1 MRIFYVSTH
10 FQYHYMGKK
19 DGDLTLFDLN
29 KVKRKLVMWNNLPF
43 QFPMSSSLSLFSPD
57 SICTQSHSVTHG
69 MPGRYRVWCFLPPR
83 SNTLAMLGFVHAVS
97 AGFCAALASS
107 CAKLV
112 MSPELQR
119 KFWCDFLL
127 QSVFGGSTLTS
138 LCHTVSRGSCTINNF
153 DIKR

>member
-1 MRIFYVSTH
+1 MTFPFS
-10 FQYHYMGKK
+10 F
-19 DGDLTLFDLN
+19 LCL
-29 KVKRKLVMWNNLPF
+29 LPF
-43 QFPMSSSLSLFSPD
+43 
-57 SICTQSHSVTHG
+57 H
-69 MPGRYRVWCFLPPR
+69 YFLPIPSVPNPTR
-83 SNTLAMLGFVHAVS
+83 LRMECLGDIVSGAFYRQGSNTLAMLGFVHAVS

-107 CAKLV
+107 CAKLA

-153 DIKR
+153 DIKRQIKWSFCKNYNTLLRPAVIDDEVNIHHFHQH